1 MGAEASSLEAAEAV
15 LVDGDHNRGRGK
27 VAQRREH
34 SVEFIAAVAAFNAK
48 HCAPPGGGALAAGG
62 GGLAPLG
69 ADGRAGPRIRV
80 AVRKRPLFE
89 HERARRD
96 FDVVSCAADGVWL
109 HRCLM
114 RADLKHMACE
124 SFDFAF
130 PDGTFAETEDTDA
143 VFRAAVAPLV
153 ASAAQDGGVS
163 TVLCFGQ
170 TGSGKT
176 HTMGGLA
183 DRVAAALFAALDV
196 ASRSANRS
204 TAAFYGGMTVGAV
217 CVEVAGSKIRD
228 LLGDDDGDGDGD
240 GSSNNAVVKLLEDE
254 AGIVHLRGATEAPTA
269 DGAQLAQ
276 ALRAAQARRA
286 SAATGVHDASSRSH
300 SVCRV
305 TLRDGATGAQ
315 FARVD
320 LVDLAGSEWAA
331 DREKHDKRRQREGIE
346 INASLMALKACMR
359 NAIAPGT
366 TDEKRLPY
374 RQSALTK
381 LLKTAFVGEGA
392 RTLLLATVS
401 PASAD
406 TEHTLSTLQHVAA
419 IAASGE
425 AAGAV
430 AAAAAAEAEAG
441 AALQTEATKVAR
453 RVLTTNVKQAR
464 ALLREMEGGG
474 ADGAAAA
481 VEGAAAGGPEG
492 SPEAGWEATN
502 PIDWTPTDVCVWW
515 TEAAARGVTLIND
528 AVAAAPPA
536 GGAPPSPTA
545 EESLSL
551 VLEAGGADGP
561 LGLSFVK
568 AAAAAAAAEG
578 AGGCA
583 ALPVV
588 GSVKAG
594 SAIAVAHAAH
604 GGGGGGGG
612 GAGAGGLKG
621 WRLLGVA
628 GTAAPRGRAEVLSEL
643 KACAKERPLA
653 LLFWP
658 PLPPVEP
665 TGPIT
670 RSPAVPRI
678 FTGKSRLGE
687 ADGDYMCAT
696 FNQKRF
702 VDDATDPRLGRLM
715 YAELHQIIQDSGGPF
730 TPGVDGGCAEGGD
743 GGERARRKAEEHA
756 AAEAAKW
763 GR

>member
-1 MGAEASSLEAAEAV
+1 M
-15 LVDGDHNRGRGK
+15 DGDHNRGRGK

-48 HCAPPGGGALAAGG
+48 HCAPPGGGALAAG
-62 GGLAPLG
+62 
-69 ADGRAGPRIRV
+69 DGRAGPRIRV

-109 HRCLM
+109 HRCMM

-163 TVLCFGQ
+163 TVMCFGQ

-176 HTMGGLA
+176 YTMGGLA

-228 LLGDDDGDGDGD
+228 LLGDDDGDGDG
-240 GSSNNAVVKLLEDE
+240 SSNNAVVKLLEDE

-269 DGAQLAQ
+269 DSAQLAQ

-359 NAIAPGT
+359 SAIAPGT

-425 AAGAV
+425 GGATGATGAAVVAGGRGGAEAKRAPRCRPRPPRWPGACSRRTSSRRVRCCARSKEEGAV
-430 AAAAAAEAEAG
+430 A
-441 AALQTEATKVAR
+441 R
-453 RVLTTNVKQAR
+453 
-464 ALLREMEGGG
+464 
-474 ADGAAAA
+474 
-481 VEGAAAGGPEG
+481 
-492 SPEAGWEATN
+492 
-502 PIDWTPTDVCVWW
+502 
-515 TEAAARGVTLIND
+515 
-528 AVAAAPPA
+528 
-536 GGAPPSPTA
+536 
-545 EESLSL
+545 
-551 VLEAGGADGP
+551 
-561 LGLSFVK
+561 
-568 AAAAAAAAEG
+568 
-578 AGGCA
+578 
-583 ALPVV
+583 
-588 GSVKAG
+588 
-594 SAIAVAHAAH
+594 
-604 GGGGGGGG
+604 
-612 GAGAGGLKG
+612 
-621 WRLLGVA
+621 
-628 GTAAPRGRAEVLSEL
+628 
-643 KACAKERPLA
+643 
-653 LLFWP
+653 
-658 PLPPVEP
+658 
-665 TGPIT
+665 
-670 RSPAVPRI
+670 
-678 FTGKSRLGE
+678 
-687 ADGDYMCAT
+687 
-696 FNQKRF
+696 
-702 VDDATDPRLGRLM
+702 
-715 YAELHQIIQDSGGPF
+715 
-730 TPGVDGGCAEGGD
+730 
-743 GGERARRKAEEHA
+743 RRKARRA
-756 AAEAAKW
+756 GPRQA
-763 GR
+763 GRSPTPSTGRRRTYACGGRRPPRAVSR